1 MTLHVAR
8 DKVQSRCQKLVGQ
21 YPGENVV
28 KLVVAVIQPTKL
40 CAVHEVL
47 EDIEVERMTICDA
60 QEFGPKP
67 RQTVYRGHEH
77 LPVLQRKVV
86 LEIVV
91 NDDFLER
98 TVAMITNVARSGPDG
113 APGDGKVFV
122 LPVAEAVDICGSS
135 RGPGA
140 V

>member
-1 MTLHVAR
+1 M
-8 DKVQSRCQKLVGQ
+8 
-21 YPGENVV
+21 
-28 KLVVAVIQPTKL
+28 KLVVAVIQPSKL
-40 CAVHEVL
+40 CAVHEAL
-47 EDIEVERMTICDA
+47 EDVEVERMTICDG

-77 LPVLQRKVV
+77 LPVLERKVV

-91 NDDFLER
+91 NEDFLQR
-98 TVAMITNVARSGPDG
+98 TVEMIANVARSGLEG
-113 APGDGKVFV
+113 APSDGQVFV
-122 LPVAEAVDICGSS
+122 LPVEGAVDISGIS

>member
-1 MTLHVAR
+1 M
-8 DKVQSRCQKLVGQ
+8 
-21 YPGENVV
+21 

-40 CAVHEVL
+40 CAVHEAL
-47 EDIEVERMTICDA
+47 EDLEVEKMTICDG

-77 LPVLQRKVV
+77 HPTLQRKVV

-98 TVAMITNVARSGPDG
+98 TVEAISNVARSGPDG

-122 LPVAEAVDICGSS
+122 LPVTEAVDISGSS
-135 RGPGA
+135 RGPSA
-140 V
+140 VS

>member
-1 MTLHVAR
+1 
-8 DKVQSRCQKLVGQ
+8 
-21 YPGENVV
+21 V

-60 QEFGPKP
+60 QGFGPKP
-67 RQTVYRGHEH
+67 PRAVYQGHEH

-86 LEIVV
+86 VEIVV

-113 APGDGKVFV
+113 AEGDGKVFV

>member
-1 MTLHVAR
+1 M
-8 DKVQSRCQKLVGQ
+8 
-21 YPGENVV
+21 

-40 CAVHEVL
+40 CAVHEGL

-60 QEFGPKP
+60 QEFVPEPP
-67 RQTVYRGHEH
+67 RTADREHVH
-77 LPVLQRKVV
+77 LPELQRKVV

-91 NDDFLER
+91 NDDFLDR
-98 TVAMITNVARSGPDG
+98 TVAMITNVARSGPKG
-113 APGDGKVFV
+113 AGGDGNV
-122 LPVAEAVDICGSS
+122 LVLSVAEVVDICGSS

>member
-1 MTLHVAR
+1 M
-8 DKVQSRCQKLVGQ
+8 
-21 YPGENVV
+21 

-60 QEFGPKP
+60 QELGSQP
-67 RQTVYRGHEH
+67 RPTVYQGHEH
-77 LPVLQRKVV
+77 LPVLRRMVV

-91 NDDFLER
+91 NEDFLER
-98 TVAMITNVARSGPDG
+98 TVTMITNVARSGPDG
-113 APGDGKVFV
+113 AEGDGKVFV

>member
-1 MTLHVAR
+1 MR
-8 DKVQSRCQKLVGQ
+8 
-21 YPGENVV
+21 
-28 KLVVAVIQPTKL
+28 LVVAVIQPTKL

-60 QEFGPKP
+60 QEVGPQSP
-67 RQTVYRGHEH
+67 RTGYRAYEH

-86 LEIVV
+86 IEIVV

-113 APGDGKVFV
+113 DPGDGKVFV
-122 LPVAEAVDICGSS
+122 LPVLEAVDICGSS

>member
-1 MTLHVAR
+1 M
-8 DKVQSRCQKLVGQ
+8 
-21 YPGENVV
+21 

-40 CAVHEVL
+40 CAVHEAL
-47 EDIEVERMTICDA
+47 EDVEVERMTICDG
-60 QEFGPKP
+60 QEFGPIP

-98 TVAMITNVARSGPDG
+98 TVDMISNVARSGVEG

-122 LPVAEAVDICGSS
+122 LPVVEAVDISSSS